1 MRISEAVFKGLKLVR
16 EMRTEVG
23 EKLKTGKAALGGARR
38 VPQGGRL
45 EKPPA

>member
-1 MRISEAVFKGLKLVR
+1 MFRGLRLIRGMRV
-16 EMRTEVG
+16 EVG
-23 EKLKTGKAALGGARR
+23 EKLKTGKAALGEARR

>member
-1 MRISEAVFKGLKLVR
+1 MPSEFKLVR

-23 EKLKTGKAALGGARR
+23 EELKTGEAALGGARR
-38 VPQGGRL
+38 VRL